1 LLPSHESNFIIFK
14 IQLTMIY
21 DENHNGIQLTSAEV
35 GTMVTDPVFQGFFT
49 KSDLEELLN
58 QTDCVGIRVYNAVG
72 SSTDLSRRGIG
83 VGVRP
88 NGTEKDARAGVGY
101 ILSQAFTGAMPANGE
116 NIGRDDART
125 LAELVESTFT
135 AGDPRPSVHFASFFS
150 KSTFN
155 GLLANRGTDV
165 VAGVG
170 FFIAPFFGGF
180 HTHIAVPYTGSA
192 ALQRLQSGNILST
205 KPCPG
210 SCADLAPGETEA
222 TAEAATV
229 EVAFASASGPYV
241 IRW

>member
-1 LLPSHESNFIIFK
+1 
-14 IQLTMIY
+14 MIY
-21 DENHNGIQLTSAEV
+21 DENHNGTQLTSAEA
-35 GTMVTDPVFQGFFT
+35 GMMVTDDVFQGFFT
-49 KSDLEELLN
+49 KSDLQELLN

-72 SSTDLSRRGIG
+72 GGADLSRRVIG

-101 ILSQAFTGAMPANGE
+101 ILSQAFTGAMPANGT

-135 AGDPRPSVHFASFFS
+135 AGDPRQSVHFASFFS
-150 KSTFN
+150 KSTIN
-155 GLLANRGTDV
+155 GLLANQGTNV

-180 HTHIAVPYTGSA
+180 HTHVGVPFTNSA
-192 ALQRLQSGNILST
+192 GLQRSQMGNILST

-210 SCADLAPGETEA
+210 SCAVLAPGETEA
-222 TAEAATV
+222 SATAATV
-229 EVAFASASGPYV
+229 EVAFSTDPTIYL

>member
-1 LLPSHESNFIIFK
+1 
-14 IQLTMIY
+14 MIY

-35 GTMVTDPVFQGFFT
+35 GTMVTDAVFQGFFT

-58 QTDCVGIRVYNAVG
+58 QADCVGIRVYNAAG
-72 SSTDLSRRGIG
+72 SSTDLSRRVLG

-88 NGTEKDARAGVGY
+88 NGTEKDARGGIGY
-101 ILSQAFTGAMPANGE
+101 ILSQAFSGAMPANGD

-125 LAELVESTFT
+125 LAELVESTFPT
-135 AGDPRPSVHFASFFS
+135 NDPRQSVHFASFFS
-150 KSTFN
+150 KSTIN
-155 GLLANRGTDV
+155 GLLANQGTNV

-180 HTHIAVPYTGSA
+180 HTHIGVPFTNSA
-192 ALQRLQSGNILST
+192 GLQRSQTGNILST

-222 TAEAATV
+222 TAEAATI
-229 EVAFASASGPYV
+229 EVAFASASGPY
-241 IRW
+241 IKRW